1 MTYISKNISN
11 NLYYRCHNMI
21 DEKLVTK
28 FEFKS

>member
-11 NLYYRCHNMI
+11 NFYYRFHNMI
-21 DEKLVTK
+21 EEKLGTK